1 MVSDNKHQAWM
12 RFARDVLDIPLGRS
26 KEELQLFLD
35 LARRQHPILVPI
47 IRSYIDLSEKSDTNV
62 SVDEK
67 LKKTSRKSTPRQMH
81 LFDLL
86 REKTFFPQ
94 NIDLSRF
101 AERVVPHMRS
111 YRFDKMSRSDIAAR
125 VIEYIEES
133 DPKTREAL
141 EQSMRL
147 ALADLT
153 KKPAGDVE
161 RRSFLSKWERIIKGD
176 DL

>member
-1 MVSDNKHQAWM
+1 MALDNKHQAWL
-12 RFARDVLDIPLGRS
+12 RFVRDILSVPLGRS
-26 KEELQLFLD
+26 KEDLHQFL
-35 LARRQHPILVPI
+35 LIAHHQHPTLVPI
-47 IRSYIDLSEKSDTNV
+47 VQKYIELAEMSDTPVFPADTTKRV
-62 SVDEK
+62 S
-67 LKKTSRKSTPRQMH
+67 KKANSKQMH

-94 NIDLSRF
+94 NIDLAKF
-101 AERVVPHMRS
+101 AERVVPNMRS

-141 EQSMRL
+141 ESSMRL

-153 KKPAGDVE
+153 RKPAGDVE

-176 DL
+176 DF